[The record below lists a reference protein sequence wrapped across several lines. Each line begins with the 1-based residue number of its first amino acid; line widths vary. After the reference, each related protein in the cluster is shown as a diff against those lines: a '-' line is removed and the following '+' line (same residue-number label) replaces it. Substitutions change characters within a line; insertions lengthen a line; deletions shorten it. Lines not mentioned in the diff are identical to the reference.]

1 MNDDNLNSM
10 MCLDIY
16 LSSLSD
22 EEYAMIANRLISRR
36 VFPLMSWDI
45 AGNYLQNADAL
56 TVQEDDRSYLRKLAK
71 KHKWTLDVDTI
82 IPNFYQAIVVTNA
95 KQEINWISEGFTAM
109 TGYSSEYALGK
120 KPNFLQGNN
129 TSPDVRKEIKESLR
143 ANKVYNGRIVNYRK
157 NEEEY
162 VCEVK
167 IIPITNKNDKVTHF
181 IAFERE
187 AV

>member
-10 MCLDIY
+10 MSLDIY

-22 EEYAMIANRLISRR
+22 EEYAKIADRLISRP
-36 VFPLMSWDI
+36 VFPVMSWDI

-56 TVQEDDRSYLRKLAK
+56 PLKEGDRSYLRKLAK
-71 KHKWTLDVDTI
+71 KHKWKLDIDTI
-82 IPNFYQAIVVTNA
+82 IPNYYQAIVVTNA
-95 KQEINWISEGFTAM
+95 KQEINWISDGFTAM
-109 TGYSSEYALGK
+109 TGYSSEYALGR
-120 KPNFLQGNN
+120 KPNFLQGEN
-129 TSPDVRKEIKESLR
+129 TSPDVRWQIKESLR

-167 IIPITNKNDKVTHF
+167 IIPITNNKDKVTHF